1 MKLDFERN
9 VEKNLEDVSYGDVLI
24 LENNSKWLIIR
35 DTDDLDFRGINL
47 ETFELT
53 EYQSSIRS
61 LVAFELDDI
70 AVIKI
75 IKSEDLVLG
84 VK

>member
-35 DTDDLDFRGINL
+35 DTDGLDFRGINL

-53 EYQSSIRS
+53 ECQSSIRS